1 MVYSQNQE
9 GLVLAQSLSPHQY
22 PKIGVH
28 FDSGDIEVH
37 VYKKE
42 VLLYHF
48 DFLFEAL
55 PVVRFDFFTSM
66 LSAEPVVDHESFF
79 T

>member
-1 MVYSQNQE
+1 MVYTSRQNQE

-42 VLLYHF
+42 VYITLTS
-48 DFLFEAL
+48 FLRL
-55 PVVRFDFFTSM
+55 SSPVLNFLTSK
-66 LSAEPVVDHESFF
+66 SV
-79 T
+79 